1 MLAYTFPSFNFYVN
15 GFFSFLFLFLFP
27 SLLRFYVI
35 LCRPLQIATYPL
47 NRCQQYSSLAIFTAS
62 GFWLLVLVPRA
73 KGPSTRRHCYRQLAP
88 THHRPFF
95 SIFGWAV
102 SGIRPLPEI
111 FTWICAS
118 PFFFILWPPLP
129 SPTFLCIKRKRR
141 RKGELRKIPNKRVT
155 QCAFGWAGN
164 RWEYAPKE
172 G

>member
-1 MLAYTFPSFNFYVN
+1 MGFFPSFS
-15 GFFSFLFLFLFP
+15 FSFSPLYYVSMLF
-27 SLLRFYVI
+27 
-35 LCRPLQIATYPL
+35 CAAPLQIATYPL

-118 PFFFILWPPLP
+118 PFFLHSLTP
-129 SPTFLCIKRKRR
+129 PTFSHFSVYQEEKKEKRR
-141 RKGELRKIPNKRVT
+141 TPKNTE
-155 QCAFGWAGN
+155 QEGN
-164 RWEYAPKE
+164 TMCIWMS

>member
-88 THHRPFF
+88 TRHRPFF
-95 SIFGWAV
+95 PFSAGPLVGSARSRRFSLGFA
-102 SGIRPLPEI
+102 RPL
-111 FTWICAS
+111 
-118 PFFFILWPPLP
+118 FFFIL
-129 SPTFLCIKRKRR
+129 
-141 RKGELRKIPNKRVT
+141 
-155 QCAFGWAGN
+155 
-164 RWEYAPKE
+164 
-172 G
+172 

>member
-88 THHRPFF
+88 TLHRPFF

-118 PFFFILWPPLP
+118 PFFLHSLTPYLLPLFCV
-129 SPTFLCIKRKRR
+129 SR
-141 RKGELRKIPNKRVT
+141 G
-155 QCAFGWAGN
+155 
-164 RWEYAPKE
+164 KE
-172 G
+172 GEKENSEKYRTRG

>member
-15 GFFSFLFLFLFP
+15 GFFLSFFFFFFP
-27 SLLRFYVI
+27 PFSPFSTFI
-35 LCRPLQIATYPL
+35 FIAALQIATYPL

-88 THHRPFF
+88 TLHRPFF

-118 PFFFILWPPLP
+118 PFFLHSLTP
-129 SPTFLCIKRKRR
+129 PTFSHFSVYQEERR

-155 QCAFGWAGN
+155 QCAFG
-164 RWEYAPKE
+164 
-172 G
+172 

>member
-35 LCRPLQIATYPL
+35 LCRPLQVATYPL

-118 PFFFILWPPLP
+118 PFFLHSLTP
-129 SPTFLCIKRKRR
+129 PTFSHFSVYQEEKKEKRR
-141 RKGELRKIPNKRVT
+141 TPKNTE
-155 QCAFGWAGN
+155 QEGN
-164 RWEYAPKE
+164 TMCIWMS

>member
-1 MLAYTFPSFNFYVN
+1 MGFFPSFS
-15 GFFSFLFLFLFP
+15 FSFSPLYYVSMLF
-27 SLLRFYVI
+27 
-35 LCRPLQIATYPL
+35 CAAPLQIATYPL

-88 THHRPFF
+88 TLHRPFF

-118 PFFFILWPPLP
+118 PFFLHSLTPYLLPLFCV
-129 SPTFLCIKRKRR
+129 SR
-141 RKGELRKIPNKRVT
+141 G
-155 QCAFGWAGN
+155 
-164 RWEYAPKE
+164 KE
-172 G
+172 GEKENSEKYRTRG